1 MEQDA
6 AAPPPISQQKQRQF
20 PCKQCGANLAFAP
33 GTDSLKCPY
42 CGTVNEIPRSLA
54 TVAEHD
60 FVAQLA
66 EMERQADTVEQI
78 TVHCNNCGAETTLK
92 PNVTADRCPFCGGG
106 IVAQGKSTRQI
117 KPQALL
123 PFHVTQQQ
131 AAQAFREWIGSLW
144 FAPSEL
150 ARRAEAAQI
159 AGVYIPAWTYD
170 TDTRSDYTGQR
181 GDDYWDTETYTS
193 FENGQHVTRTRQVRK
208 TRWWPASGTVA
219 NNFDDVLVLASRSL
233 PQSCAEALEPWDL
246 PNLTPYQDEF
256 LSGFVGE
263 SYQIGLPE
271 GFEVAKG
278 FMQPQIEESVR
289 QDIGGDHQT
298 ISSLDTRYFDITFK
312 HVLLPVW
319 LAAYQYRDKTYRFV
333 VNGRT
338 GQVQGERPWSWIKIA
353 GVVVAVIVAGVAIYF
368 AVHGTGSGGP
378 ALPK

>member
-1 MEQDA
+1 M
-6 AAPPPISQQKQRQF
+6 
-20 PCKQCGANLAFAP
+20 
-33 GTDSLKCPY
+33 
-42 CGTVNEIPRSLA
+42 
-54 TVAEHD
+54 
-60 FVAQLA
+60 
-66 EMERQADTVEQI
+66 
-78 TVHCNNCGAETTLK
+78 
-92 PNVTADRCPFCGGG
+92 
-106 IVAQGKSTRQI
+106 
-117 KPQALL
+117 
-123 PFHVTQQQ
+123 
-131 AAQAFREWIGSLW
+131 
-144 FAPSEL
+144 
-150 ARRAEAAQI
+150 
-159 AGVYIPAWTYD
+159 
-170 TDTRSDYTGQR
+170 
-181 GDDYWDTETYTS
+181 
-193 FENGQHVTRTRQVRK
+193 RK

-353 GVVVAVIVAGVAIYF
+353 GVVVAVIVAGVAIF
-368 AVHGTGSGGP
+368 LVVHGTGSGGP